1 MSTDV
6 KVTLINLTWGQGRWG
21 TSCWTFFALIFHPN
35 QKFELLRQEMSQK
48 LLQNRKRRP
57 KNYLILSEKGD
68 SSLTS
73 ASPSAEDPETF
84 SSSEQWLVYQEQG
97 TMHRTKGHPSVCK
110 IIFNMTSIL
119 FKFLN
124 KNAEVC

>member
-1 MSTDV
+1 M
-6 KVTLINLTWGQGRWG
+6 
-21 TSCWTFFALIFHPN
+21 
-35 QKFELLRQEMSQK
+35 
-48 LLQNRKRRP
+48 
-57 KNYLILSEKGD
+57 ILSEKGD

-84 SSSEQWLVYQEQG
+84 SSSEQWLVYQVQG

-124 KNAEVC
+124 KNAEVSLKKNFLNVPYEMCSLTKFGKK